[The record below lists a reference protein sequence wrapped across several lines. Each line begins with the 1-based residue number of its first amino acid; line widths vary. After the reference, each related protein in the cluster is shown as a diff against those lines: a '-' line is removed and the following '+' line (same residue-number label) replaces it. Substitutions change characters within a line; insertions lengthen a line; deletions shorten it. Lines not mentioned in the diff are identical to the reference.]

1 MSSEESSGKRRARR
15 SVDVYDPSS
24 SSGDADTSSA
34 SKRTK
39 RAAAVYVVESI
50 VDKRVVGTGT
60 ATRTEYRV
68 RW

>member
-1 MSSEESSGKRRARR
+1 M
-15 SVDVYDPSS
+15 DVYDPSS

-39 RAAAVYVVESI
+39 RAAAVYEVESI

-68 RW
+68 RWKG